1 MAEAA
6 RGVYVECVSPRL
18 LATLILGAALAAGCG
33 QAAAKSPTGP
43 APTTNTA
50 LIAESA
56 AATADAGTARAAYT
70 MTMSGLPQ
78 IGELKA
84 SGGGLVDFKH
94 RTSQLAFHMSY
105 PQAGM
110 TFDVTE
116 RMIGAVIYM
125 HSPLLAGAGKPWIK
139 LDLQK
144 AGKSQGLDLNATM
157 SASSG
162 DPAQMLTYLNAA
174 SDSIHRLGTQTVR
187 GVATTRYH
195 VVLDLYKVAAQ
206 APAAQRA
213 AVRRTFAHEVK
224 LLGTHTMPI
233 DVWIDSSGLV
243 RREQIAIPLK
253 APSIPA
259 GASMAMTVDLY
270 DFGVPVHV
278 KAPPAADVTD
288 FADVVSPSP
297 SA

>member
-1 MAEAA
+1 
-6 RGVYVECVSPRL
+6 
-18 LATLILGAALAAGCG
+18 
-33 QAAAKSPTGP
+33 
-43 APTTNTA
+43 
-50 LIAESA
+50 
-56 AATADAGTARAAYT
+56 
-70 MTMSGLPQ
+70 
-78 IGELKA
+78 
-84 SGGGLVDFKH
+84 
-94 RTSQLAFHMSY
+94 
-105 PQAGM
+105 M

-174 SDSIHRLGTQTVR
+174 SDSIHRVGTQTVR

-206 APAAQRA
+206 APAAQQA